1 MSLARRSVHADSDA
15 DAWRDLD
22 AAHPLRRYVGARAII
37 VRDVA
42 DDGSVSLSWRARW
55 ECDEAS
61 AAALA
66 AALASE
72 LAAQSSVE

>member
-1 MSLARRSVHADSDA
+1 MVVARRSVHADSDV

-42 DDGSVSLSWRARW
+42 EDGSVSLAWRARW
-55 ECDEAS
+55 ESDEAS

-72 LAAQSSVE
+72 LSAHSSVE